1 MNVAPWRRANGK
13 PTGELLLA
21 SVPLDRNLNAEQ
33 RKNITTVYR
42 LLDPLHPE
50 KARVIA
56 ELPGTGWFG
65 GSFNRAGTQIAL
77 TRYVSANES
86 ELWLL
91 DVQSGQRSKLLPAD
105 DKTRASHPAAALA
118 ATARASFWSVIA
130 MASFAS

>member
-1 MNVAPWRRANGK
+1 MAPHQRQK
-13 PTGELLLA
+13 STGELLLA

-33 RKNITTVYR
+33 RKNISTVYR

-50 KARVIA
+50 SAVIA

-65 GSFNRAGTQIAL
+65 GSFNRAGNQLAL

-91 DVQSGQRSKLLPAD
+91 DVANGQRTP
-105 DKTRASHPAAALA
+105 PAAG
-118 ATARASFWSVIA
+118 R
-130 MASFAS
+130 